1 MSGSGTGV
9 SDASDET
16 SEWKPGTLPPVV
28 LQRGLIITT
37 LRTLPK
43 FDFFIGT
50 YLGMVHRCRMIP
62 RYLDESTLDN
72 PAIQRNVDELIL
84 RGDATP

>member
-43 FDFFIGT
+43 FLTSSLAHIWVWYIDVG
-50 YLGMVHRCRMIP
+50 
-62 RYLDESTLDN
+62 
-72 PAIQRNVDELIL
+72 
-84 RGDATP
+84 